1 MADDD
6 GALLQW
12 LSLFLFCG
20 PVNSPVLMACPV
32 LSSHSVMAGCDL
44 SEVAP
49 STGFTFFFFILR
61 MQVEVRARSQAHVS
75 HISRGGINAVVVNK
89 VKRHFKGK
97 LKLCC
102 GMWII
107 IREANNSKRVCS
119 QQGPHTLRT
128 AFGTYMLFLSQFPPH
143 FYYMFACSRLSSI
156 VRCGRVAKEACSV
169 LVARDEVRRVPGAC
183 VKVGFTVIL

>member
-1 MADDD
+1 
-6 GALLQW
+6 
-12 LSLFLFCG
+12 
-20 PVNSPVLMACPV
+20 
-32 LSSHSVMAGCDL
+32 
-44 SEVAP
+44 
-49 STGFTFFFFILR
+49 

-119 QQGPHTLRT
+119 QQGPTHSELPLELTCCFFLGFRHTFTTCL
-128 AFGTYMLFLSQFPPH
+128 P
-143 FYYMFACSRLSSI
+143 
-156 VRCGRVAKEACSV
+156 V
-169 LVARDEVRRVPGAC
+169 LD
-183 VKVGFTVIL
+183 